1 MNQSPD
7 RSAPPAEA
15 REAAEAATDPTAPC
29 LSPGFLTDKPR
40 RGVMRGNKE
49 QITVTLPP
57 EMIARLEQLGRK
69 AGMARTQLITLFI
82 HRGLEAGL

>member
-15 REAAEAATDPTAPC
+15 QEAAEAATEQAPARC
-29 LSPGFLTDKPR
+29 HARQQGK
-40 RGVMRGNKE
+40 
-49 QITVTLPP
+49 ITVTLPP
-57 EMIARLEQLGRK
+57 EMIARLEQLARK